1 MEPEATEKQ
10 AAITPDGDKGAND
23 DTSDRADG
31 IVNPVEA
38 EIDVEVGGG
47 MEVICLNEYPL
58 GKVTLEHIISLIGS
72 YENEEAISSR
82 RTRVQEGK
90 DAVRAFAYET
100 IQRIMID
107 TARTRNMQ
115 INGQLV
121 RTFKDCLSS
130 WAQDG
135 TTDQQ
140 RCIYEMTYGYFDRNP
155 KWDLELEKEFM
166 QDRNLH
172 YCDSSIHDEAASNKE
187 ENANKRG
194 IKGCIARLLG
204 SVKIDL
210 VKRIRRKGERTHG
223 VCINISRDNSEI
235 DDSNR
240 YRKRRKGTEF
250 RVVMKQKKPCI
261 DNKDGDDEGEAESA
275 NGSEDHVGDDNEEKV
290 LVSATWVTIGNPAQV
305 NEDDATDSCTSSD
318 SGKAVIH
325 RNEYPKEKVTEAHI
339 MAVFGDIEDEG
350 VMRDLIERV
359 KKGKDDVRTFAYESV
374 QHLMVENAR
383 ALKMVVEGKL
393 VNSFED
399 CMSSWARDGSSA
411 QQQRVYEITYGYF
424 DRNPK
429 WDIDL
434 EKKFMK
440 NRKLRYCDEEISVNG
455 AVGLTY
461 DVNTKA
467 KAGKGCIAR
476 LMGDIKIDLV
486 KRIRKK
492 GERTH
497 GICIKIS
504 RDSCD
509 INSSNRY
516 RKRKKGTEFRVVVKG
531 KKPVI
536 SDDDY
541 VDDTEEYT
549 EIIHPILVGANVPE
563 CVAAAHPADENT
575 EAVFICEGC
584 ASGTEAIRL
593 NEYPV
598 GKVTKEHVVSL
609 IGNDEDEEA
618 IYQRLTR
625 VQIGKDNVRS
635 FAYSSIRRL
644 MVEKARSMAMEVD
657 GQLVISLEDCMLSWA
672 QDCSSAQQRCIY
684 EMTYGYFDKNPKWDI
699 ELEQIFMKDRKLHY
713 CEKAVSP
720 DANLELISNKNKN
733 RKVIK
738 GCIARLIADVKADLV
753 KRIRSKGQGS
763 HGVCI
768 KISRESSEIND
779 TNRYRKRKSG
789 DELYIVVKSKPTSR
803 ETGEAEAVESITS
816 SVAS

>member
-250 RVVMKQKKPCI
+250 RVVMKQKVWSI
-261 DNKDGDDEGEAESA
+261 SLIQFSNKLLLLKITASLLIYR
-275 NGSEDHVGDDNEEKV
+275 NHVLIIKMV
-290 LVSATWVTIGNPAQV
+290 MM
-305 NEDDATDSCTSSD
+305 
-318 SGKAVIH
+318 
-325 RNEYPKEKVTEAHI
+325 KEKQKAPMARRTMLAMI
-339 MAVFGDIEDEG
+339 M
-350 VMRDLIERV
+350 
-359 KKGKDDVRTFAYESV
+359 KKRSRF
-374 QHLMVENAR
+374 QQL
-383 ALKMVVEGKL
+383 
-393 VNSFED
+393 
-399 CMSSWARDGSSA
+399 GSPSA
-411 QQQRVYEITYGYF
+411 IL
-424 DRNPK
+424 PK
-429 WDIDL
+429 
-434 EKKFMK
+434 
-440 NRKLRYCDEEISVNG
+440 
-455 AVGLTY
+455 
-461 DVNTKA
+461 
-467 KAGKGCIAR
+467 
-476 LMGDIKIDLV
+476 
-486 KRIRKK
+486 
-492 GERTH
+492 
-497 GICIKIS
+497 
-504 RDSCD
+504 
-509 INSSNRY
+509 
-516 RKRKKGTEFRVVVKG
+516 
-531 KKPVI
+531 
-536 SDDDY
+536 
-541 VDDTEEYT
+541 
-549 EIIHPILVGANVPE
+549 
-563 CVAAAHPADENT
+563 
-575 EAVFICEGC
+575 
-584 ASGTEAIRL
+584 
-593 NEYPV
+593 
-598 GKVTKEHVVSL
+598 
-609 IGNDEDEEA
+609 
-618 IYQRLTR
+618 
-625 VQIGKDNVRS
+625 
-635 FAYSSIRRL
+635 
-644 MVEKARSMAMEVD
+644 
-657 GQLVISLEDCMLSWA
+657 
-672 QDCSSAQQRCIY
+672 
-684 EMTYGYFDKNPKWDI
+684 
-699 ELEQIFMKDRKLHY
+699 
-713 CEKAVSP
+713 
-720 DANLELISNKNKN
+720 
-733 RKVIK
+733 
-738 GCIARLIADVKADLV
+738 
-753 KRIRSKGQGS
+753 
-763 HGVCI
+763 
-768 KISRESSEIND
+768 
-779 TNRYRKRKSG
+779 
-789 DELYIVVKSKPTSR
+789 
-803 ETGEAEAVESITS
+803 
-816 SVAS
+816 